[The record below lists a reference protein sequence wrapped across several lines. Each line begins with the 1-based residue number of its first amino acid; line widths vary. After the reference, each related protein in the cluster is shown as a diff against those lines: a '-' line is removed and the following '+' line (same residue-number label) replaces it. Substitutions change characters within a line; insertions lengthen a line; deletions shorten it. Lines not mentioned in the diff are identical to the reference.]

1 MSKEEQRL
9 AQLDDKFSGAL
20 NDVSHSVIALGGHSR
35 LLLNRSNCEESIVH
49 VIKYSMALGGIAS
62 AYNKELGKESTF
74 SANLQELLSDAVNQA
89 IAGKLK
95 SLPPRELSD
104 EEFDAEMKKRAPE
117 AYEFLSEAK
126 QFGGIQ
132 AYLATLMKEP
142 SIDEIEGVLLDDEL
156 SRNQSL
162 TGQMPYPM
170 KDGDD
175 TEGNQE
181 STIETDGDGD
191 SILMVEQVDK
201 PLSIGFN
208 CDDAEYLLNAS
219 DVIGSTIPLPVVV
232 HNPHEQNVKFDTSE
246 PTVLRVNETTGELT
260 AVKVGSASIT
270 VTLSKKGDHKR
281 IQSSL
286 DVRIDG

>member
-9 AQLDDKFSGAL
+9 AQLDDAFSGAL

-35 LLLNRSNCEESIVH
+35 ILLNRSNCEESIVH
-49 VIKYSMALGGIAS
+49 VIKCSMALGGIAS

-74 SANLQELLSDAVNQA
+74 STNLQELLSDAVNQA

-104 EEFDAEMKKRAPE
+104 EEFDSEMKKRAPE
-117 AYEFLSEAK
+117 AYEFLSQTK

-142 SIDEIEGVLLDDEL
+142 SIDEIEDVLLDDEL

-162 TGQMPYPM
+162 TGQISYPM
-170 KDGDD
+170 KE
-175 TEGNQE
+175 EGV
-181 STIETDGDGD
+181 D
-191 SILMVEQVDK
+191 SDPILTVEQVDK

-219 DVIGSTIPLPVVV
+219 DVIGSTIPLPVML